1 MPCTPFR
8 SSDGRVS
15 GWICSRGSMSK
26 PCKSCGRRSTK
37 LCDYK
42 LSGSKSGKTCDVPIC
57 DRCATSVG
65 KNLDL
70 CPVHARMQKENTP

>member
-1 MPCTPFR
+1 MHCRPLVSP
-8 SSDGRVS
+8 DGRLF
-15 GWICSRGSMSK
+15 GFACSRGSMSK

-42 LSGSKSGKTCDVPIC
+42 LSGSKSGKTCDAPIC
-57 DRCATSVG
+57 DHCATSVG

-70 CPVHARMQKENTP
+70 CPVHARMQKESA